1 MIDYLEALLA
11 LFEEREEER
20 ETPGLA
26 QALPLPPG
34 GAGLGSGAR
43 EGDTPPAAD
52 RPAQGGEREA
62 AAFHGEKSGA
72 VGTSGLLRRKTEKGA
87 SAALRWEAAEG
98 GSGPLRRGT
107 AGRGREPD
115 VLSRTLERMT
125 STLDRGD
132 GANWTAEAPYAAGG
146 GAVRPGIGG
155 GREAEGSGIAGDADS
170 RRREPGVWSAMEAP
184 GGRTA
189 EERQEAARAAAE
201 RRAETAALTLERR
214 LAAGLDRTQARAWAA
229 PGGGPADAGAEPL
242 SLEELDRQVRRDAR
256 RYDGVLSLY

>member
-11 LFEEREEER
+11 LFEEREEDR

-34 GAGLGSGAR
+34 GAGPGSGAR
-43 EGDTPPAAD
+43 EGDAPPAAG
-52 RPAQGGEREA
+52 RPAQGGDGEA

-72 VGTSGLLRRKTEKGA
+72 AGTSGLLRRKTEKRA

-98 GSGPLRRGT
+98 ASGPLRRGT
-107 AGRGREPD
+107 AGRRLEGD
-115 VLSRTLERMT
+115 ALSRTLDGLTSALERG
-125 STLDRGD
+125 S
-132 GANWTAEAPYAAGG
+132 GADWTAEAPGMAGG
-146 GAVRPGIGG
+146 GAVRADIGG

-170 RRREPGVWSAMEAP
+170 RRREPGVWSAMSAP

-189 EERQEAARAAAE
+189 EERQGAARAAAE
-201 RRAETAALTLERR
+201 RRAETAVLKLERR

-229 PGGGPADAGAEPL
+229 PGGGSADAGAEPL

-256 RYDGVLSLY
+256 RYDGALSLY